1 MDATT
6 IAAAAFGLNVLIQVC
21 GAVWAVANIKSDL
34 AKQIAAERE
43 ETMAGFADLKA
54 EFLKDQKAQDHNF
67 GEVGAAMR
75 QYIANVEKEMHEIE
89 IWGRDNF
96 VLKDDFVKATNRL
109 EAAIINM
116 ASDIKTDLRGL
127 TAKIDARNN

>member
-6 IAAAAFGLNVLIQVC
+6 IAAAAFGLNALVQIV
-21 GAVWAVANIKSDL
+21 GAVWAVANIKADF

-43 ETMAGFADLKA
+43 ETMSGFADLKA
-54 EFLKDQKAQDHNF
+54 EFLREQKSQDHNF

-75 QYIANVEKEMHEIE
+75 QYIANVEKEMHDIE

-96 VLKDDFVKATNRL
+96 VLKDDFVKANDKL
-109 EAAIINM
+109 AAIIKDM
-116 ASDIKTDLRGL
+116 ANDIKSDFRDLN
-127 TAKIDARNN
+127 AKIDGKH

>member
-1 MDATT
+1 M
-6 IAAAAFGLNVLIQVC
+6 IAASAFGLNVLIQVC
-21 GAVWAVANIKSDL
+21 GAVWAVANIKADL

-96 VLKDDFVKATNRL
+96 VLKDDFVKATDRL
-109 EAAIINM
+109 EAAIVNV
-116 ASDIKTDLRGL
+116 ASDIKTDIRGL
-127 TAKIDARNN
+127 AAKIDAKS

>member
-6 IAAAAFGLNVLIQVC
+6 IAAAAFGLNALIQVV
-21 GAVWAVANIKSDL
+21 GAVWAVANIKADF

-43 ETMAGFADLKA
+43 ETLGQFAELKA
-54 EFLKDQKAQDHNF
+54 EFLKDQKSQDHNF

-96 VLKDDFVKATNRL
+96 VLKDDFVKATDRL
-109 EAAIINM
+109 EEAIKGMAA
-116 ASDIKTDLRGL
+116 DIKTDLRGL
-127 TAKIDARNN
+127 TAKIDGKN

>member
-6 IAAAAFGLNVLIQVC
+6 IAAAAFGLNLVIQIC

-96 VLKDDFVKATNRL
+96 VLKDDFVKATDRL
-109 EAAIINM
+109 EAAIVTM
-116 ASDIKTDLRGL
+116 AHDIKTDLRGL
-127 TAKIDARNN
+127 TAKIDGKN